1 MSCSGSNGVSETV
14 LSEITL
20 LLGQDRE
27 STDLLVKDLAPAG
40 VANLLLDIISEAG
53 TSQHC
58 CCLSPACHN
67 KKAIRV
73 SFYNRRRLFRE
84 DSVRFVLIHGEYQVK
99 QAGPLAH
106 PARRQLRQQWPRLA

>member
-1 MSCSGSNGVSETV
+1 VAQLFVSWLICHAPKPF

-27 STDLLVKDLAPAG
+27 SAGLLVKDLAPDG

-67 KKAIRV
+67 KKLLG
-73 SFYNRRRLFRE
+73 RRLFRE
-84 DSVRFVLIHGEYQVK
+84 DRVRFVLIHGEYQVK

>member
-40 VANLLLDIISEAG
+40 VANLLLDSIVLRPKFGAHY
-53 TSQHC
+53 TSQK
-58 CCLSPACHN
+58 LAPLNTVVVSLLPVTI
-67 KKAIRV
+67 KK
-73 SFYNRRRLFRE
+73 
-84 DSVRFVLIHGEYQVK
+84 
-99 QAGPLAH
+99 PLG
-106 PARRQLRQQWPRLA
+106 